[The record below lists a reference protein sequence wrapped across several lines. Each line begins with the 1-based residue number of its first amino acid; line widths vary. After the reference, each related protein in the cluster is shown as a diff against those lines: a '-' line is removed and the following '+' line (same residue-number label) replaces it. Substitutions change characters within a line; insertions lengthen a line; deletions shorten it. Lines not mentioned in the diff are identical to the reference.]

1 MSWPRQRALSWR
13 DLRAAP
19 AQQQTH
25 LRGGPDVLPC
35 CQPPLLVSAVDTPLS
50 PERVPAGSAPGVSL
64 WRCAQ
69 ALQASDRK
77 MHQAEPVL
85 YTFTPTAFVTP
96 LWKPHLANSSLPS
109 GSRRDECVLGVSL
122 GQQNEDKFPHFYLFF
137 PPSTSA
143 VCMRVATKKN
153 SRFCLN
159 TSLSTSPFA
168 VTADL
173 TAQQTGKVK
182 LKKQVPGSVLWHQ
195 SLC

>member
-1 MSWPRQRALSWR
+1 MCSLAASLPSLSARWI
-13 DLRAAP
+13 
-19 AQQQTH
+19 H
-25 LRGGPDVLPC
+25 LFPLSAFQLVQHLGSVCGGVRRPCRLLIERCTRLSLYFTLSLP
-35 CQPPLLVSAVDTPLS
+35 PPLLHPFGSRILQTATSLLGAEEMSVYSVSA
-50 PERVPAGSAPGVSL
+50 
-64 WRCAQ
+64 W
-69 ALQASDRK
+69 ASK
-77 MHQAEPVL
+77 MKISFL
-85 YTFTPTAFVTP
+85 IFIFIF
-96 LWKPHLANSSLPS
+96 S
-109 GSRRDECVLGVSL
+109 
-122 GQQNEDKFPHFYLFF
+122 
-137 PPSTSA
+137 PSTSA